1 MTEGGSPS
9 AFVDAHCHVD
19 LFPLPARIVEQ
30 AEAHR
35 IYTIAVTNAP
45 SVFAHTA
52 GLASGSKYIR
62 PAIGLHPELVHIH
75 IHELGQFCSHLA
87 DTRYVG
93 EVGLDYTTPDR
104 EVRLLQ
110 RQVLTR
116 IAEWVNEAGD
126 KVLTLHS
133 RRAATD
139 VMAVLKGVKARM
151 ILHWFSGTYKE
162 LDQAVADGYFFS
174 VNGAMMQ
181 SAKGRAVVM
190 RIPRERILTETDGPF
205 TRDGSSPATPTSVKL
220 TVTLLAE
227 LLGLPQADVQALVIA
242 NFRDVLT
249 ASLIS
254 G

>member
-1 MTEGGSPS
+1 MTGGSPP
-9 AFVDAHCHVD
+9 AFVDAHCHID
-19 LFPLPARIVEQ
+19 LFPLPEQIVEQ

-62 PAIGLHPELVHIH
+62 PAIGLHPELVHSH
-75 IHELGQFCSHLA
+75 SHELDQFRSHLA
-87 DTRYVG
+87 HTRYVG
-93 EVGLDYTTPDR
+93 EVGLDYTTSDH

-110 RQVLTR
+110 RQVLTS
-116 IAEWVNEAGD
+116 IADWVDAAGD
-126 KVLTLHS
+126 KVVTLHS
-133 RRAATD
+133 RRAAAD

-190 RIPRERILTETDGPF
+190 RMPKERILTETDGPF
-205 TRDGSSPATPTSVKL
+205 TRDGFSPATPTSVKL

-242 NFRDVLT
+242 NLRDVLT